1 MAATVYI
8 LTIVK
13 RFIGFK
19 VGDVFAAL
27 YPAIGRKLKLCQ
39 ISAYRAVNGEPM
51 WDGVPFV

>member
-27 YPAIGRKLKLCQ
+27 DPAIGRKLKLSQ
-39 ISAYRAVNGEPM
+39 TSAYRTLNSEPM
-51 WDGVPFV
+51 RDGIPFV

>member
-13 RFIGFK
+13 RLIGFK

-27 YPAIGRKLKLCQ
+27 DPAIGRKLKLSQ
-39 ISAYRAVNGEPM
+39 TSAYRTVNSEPM
-51 WDGVPFV
+51 RDGIPFV